1 MRACTKGLRVDKKV
15 VLITG
20 CSSGI
25 GKALSIAFHNN
36 GYRVVATARRLDSID
51 DLKSKGITVER
62 LDVTHQDDIDRVV
75 HTVLAREGRID
86 CLVNNAGFGLIA
98 PLLDV
103 PIEEM
108 QRQFHTNVFGPVQM
122 IRAVAPAMRKNNR
135 GTIINIGS
143 ISGIVTTPF
152 AGAYCASKAALNSL
166 SDALRL
172 ELAPFGIHVV
182 CIQPGGIES
191 NFGNASGASVQRV
204 MKPGSWYAS
213 IREFIDKRAQES
225 QSNPMPADE
234 LAKKIVSI
242 VAATNPPAIVR
253 TGTRSFMLPFLKA
266 VLPTA
271 VLDSVFKKRFG
282 LHKISSA
289 A

>member
-1 MRACTKGLRVDKKV
+1 VDRKV

-25 GKALSIAFHNN
+25 GKALCIVFHEK
-36 GYRVVATARRLDSID
+36 GYRVVATARRLDSIE
-51 DLKSKGITVER
+51 DLKSKGMAVER
-62 LDVTHQDDIDRVV
+62 LDVTNHDDIERVV
-75 HTVLAREGRID
+75 RSVLEREGHID

-103 PIEEM
+103 PLVEL
-108 QRQFHTNVFGPVQM
+108 QNQFHTNVFAPVQL
-122 IRAVAPAMRKNNR
+122 IHAVAQAMRKNNG

-152 AGAYCASKAALNSL
+152 AGPYCASKAAMNSL

-172 ELAPFGIHVV
+172 ELAPFGIRVV
-182 CIQPGGIES
+182 CVQPGGIAS
-191 NFGNASGASVQRV
+191 NFGNSSSAGVQRI
-204 MKPGSWYAS
+204 MKPDSWYAS
-213 IREFIDKRAQES
+213 IRVYINQRAQES
-225 QSNPMPADE
+225 QTNPMSADE

-242 VAATNPPAIVR
+242 VAAKNPPAIFR

-271 VLDSVFKKRFG
+271 VMDSLFRKRFG
-282 LHKISSA
+282 LHKISGTA
-289 A
+289 

>member
-1 MRACTKGLRVDKKV
+1 MDRKV

-36 GYRVVATARRLDSID
+36 GNRVVATARRLDSID
-51 DLKSKGITVER
+51 DLKSKGIAVER
-62 LDVTHQDDIDRVV
+62 LDVTRQDDVERVV
-75 HTVLAREGRID
+75 HAVLEREGRID

-103 PIEEM
+103 PPGEM
-108 QRQFHTNVFGPVQM
+108 LNQFQTNVFGPIQL
-122 IRAVAPAMRKNNR
+122 IRAVAPAMRRNGG

-143 ISGIVTTPF
+143 ISGIVSTPF

-172 ELAPFGIHVV
+172 ELAPFGIRVV

-191 NFGNASGASVQRV
+191 NFGNASSTSVQRV
-204 MKPGSWYAS
+204 MKPESWYAS
-213 IREFIDKRAQES
+213 IREYVNMRAQES
-225 QSNPMPADE
+225 QSNPMPADD

-242 VAATNPPAIVR
+242 VASKNPPAIVR
-253 TGTRSFMLPFLKA
+253 TGTKSFMLPFLKA
-266 VLPTA
+266 ILPTA
-271 VLDSVFKKRFG
+271 MMDSVFIKRFG
-282 LHKISSA
+282 LHKISRTS
-289 A
+289 